1 MGVLKGKN
9 LLLGIGGDPK
19 GYATSCTLDLSVD
32 TTETAST
39 TYKQMNNSSSGGWKE
54 YEISKKSWTCSS
66 ENMTSESMTEYNALF
81 KAFVAGVPVAIQF
94 GAVSYT
100 TSTTDDNNTAKFT
113 TGCIYKGNAI
123 ITGLSITGSTEDEV
137 TYSVSLTGT
146 GELTNA

>member
-9 LLLGIGGDPK
+9 LLLGIAGDPK

-66 ENMTSESMTEYNALF
+66 ENMVSSSMTEYNALF
-81 KAFVAGVPVAIQF
+81 KVFVAGEPVAIQF

-100 TSTTDDNNTAKFT
+100 AGVDENNTAKFT